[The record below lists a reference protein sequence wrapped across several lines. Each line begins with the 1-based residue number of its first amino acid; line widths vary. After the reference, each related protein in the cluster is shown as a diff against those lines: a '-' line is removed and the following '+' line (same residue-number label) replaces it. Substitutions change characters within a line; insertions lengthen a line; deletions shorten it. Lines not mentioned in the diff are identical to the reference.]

1 MDVKAN
7 TKSWRQSLGEA
18 GELMAAAYL
27 ENHGYKLL
35 EKRFR
40 AGRQGEIDL
49 IVSKEASLVFVEVKT
64 RLEAENEYSGQLAV
78 DGEKQRKIARTALF
92 YLKTADK
99 VRWQPRF
106 DVILVSFSAGR
117 ASIGQLLE
125 AGDRPALQKLA
136 RIIHIEQAFASL

>member
-18 GELMAAAYL
+18 GELMAADYL
-27 ENHGYKLL
+27 ESRGYRLL
-35 EKRFR
+35 KKRFR

-49 IVSKEASLVFVEVKT
+49 IVSKGPSLIFVEVKT

-78 DGEKQRKIARTALF
+78 DGEKQRKIASTALF
-92 YLKTADK
+92 YLKNEQFCC
-99 VRWQPRF
+99 QPRF

-117 ASIGQLLE
+117 GTISQLLE

-136 RIIHIEQAFASL
+136 RFIHIEQAFASL